1 MRCLACWT
9 TGPEAMRN
17 GIISG
22 CLFPWVNLQ
31 SLRYILMSWVLTVG
45 QSRKA
50 IGKRKRMYSTVVPS
64 VPCVLVW
71 NTPRGPAFFPC
82 TEKSLEPLT
91 SKNIHEVLFEFSST
105 IVVSSEYLSLLIAG
119 ESSTVYFFSP
129 QYLFTQ
135 GVLYSFAH
143 VGLLSSIL
151 ELKRILKENLVCPW
165 QPHAGWSL
173 VSTEQTT
180 WHRSSK
186 PCLSSYFFLSN
197 RQKKSTLTALDFPLS
212 AL

>member
-1 MRCLACWT
+1 
-9 TGPEAMRN
+9 
-17 GIISG
+17 
-22 CLFPWVNLQ
+22 
-31 SLRYILMSWVLTVG
+31 MSWVLTVG

-119 ESSTVYFFSP
+119 ESSTVYFS
-129 QYLFTQ
+129 
-135 GVLYSFAH
+135 
-143 VGLLSSIL
+143 LLSIYL
-151 ELKRILKENLVCPW
+151 LKEYCIHLPMLAYCP
-165 QPHAGWSL
+165 QFL
-173 VSTEQTT
+173 N
-180 WHRSSK
+180 SSV
-186 PCLSSYFFLSN
+186 F
-197 RQKKSTLTALDFPLS
+197 
-212 AL
+212 